1 MVQMPA
7 HIRSS
12 GFRHGPL
19 QALVL
24 LAVFLDGAA
33 AQQLTDEEGP
43 QRKLYLLHCAV
54 CHGELGNGDGRAA
67 RFVFPKPRDFTTGKM
82 RLVRTV
88 NRVASGADIRNS
100 IERGFPGTSMQA
112 WKYLGDEE
120 LDQLVAEVI
129 RLREVGVRRRL
140 QQSIQEGDVL
150 PEPPNVEY
158 IVQALTVAGKD
169 WEPPPFGAASDASIE
184 RGRQVYLKQS
194 CHSCHGQN
202 GDGSWKM
209 DLVDDKGRP
218 SWATDLRF
226 DAFKGDVD
234 PLAIARRIV
243 LGMPGSSMPS
253 SGQLTDRQLVDLVR
267 FCESLA
273 AEPKYELTNHQRAQ
287 RAVGFRRPAEP
298 QESP

>member
-1 MVQMPA
+1 MVQISV
-7 HIRSS
+7 HSRSS
-12 GFRHGPL
+12 GFRNGSV

-33 AQQLTDEEGP
+33 AQPATVTEPP

-88 NRVASGADIRNS
+88 NRVASDADIRNS

-112 WKYLGDEE
+112 WKYLGDESI
-120 LDQLVAEVI
+120 DKLVAEVI
-129 RLREVGVRRRL
+129 RLREDGVRRRL
-140 QQSIQEGDVL
+140 QQSIQEGDAL
-150 PEPPNVEY
+150 AEPPNVEN
-158 IVQALTVAGKD
+158 IVQTLTVAGKA
-169 WEPPPFGAASDASIE
+169 WEPPPFGEVSDASIE

-194 CHSCHGQN
+194 CNSCHGKN

-226 DAFKGDVD
+226 DPFKGNID

-253 SGQLTDRQLVDLVR
+253 SGQLTDPQLVDLVR

>member
-1 MVQMPA
+1 MVEIPV
-7 HIRSS
+7 HISSS
-12 GFRHGPL
+12 GFRNGPV
-19 QALVL
+19 QALL
-24 LAVFLDGAA
+24 LLVVFLDGAV
-33 AQQLTDEEGP
+33 AQPLADEEGP

-54 CHGELGNGDGRAA
+54 CHGEQGNGDGRAA
-67 RFVFPKPRDFTTGKM
+67 RFLFPKPRDFTTGKM

-88 NRVASGADIRNS
+88 NRVASGADIRSS

-112 WKYLGDEE
+112 WKHLGDKEI
-120 LDQLVAEVI
+120 DQLVAEVI
-129 RLREVGVRRRL
+129 QLREEGVRRRL
-140 QQSIQEGDVL
+140 QQSIQEGDAL
-150 PEPPNVEY
+150 TDPPNVEN
-158 IVQALTVAGKD
+158 ILQTLTVAGKA
-169 WEPPPFGAASDASIE
+169 WEPPRFGEASDASIE

-194 CHSCHGQN
+194 CHSCHGKN
-202 GDGSWKM
+202 GEGSWKM

-226 DAFKGDVD
+226 DAFKGTVD

-253 SGQLTDRQLVDLVR
+253 SGQLTDEQLVDLVR

-273 AEPKYELTNHQRAQ
+273 AQPKFELTNHQRAQ
-287 RAVGFRRPAEP
+287 RAVGFRRPPEP